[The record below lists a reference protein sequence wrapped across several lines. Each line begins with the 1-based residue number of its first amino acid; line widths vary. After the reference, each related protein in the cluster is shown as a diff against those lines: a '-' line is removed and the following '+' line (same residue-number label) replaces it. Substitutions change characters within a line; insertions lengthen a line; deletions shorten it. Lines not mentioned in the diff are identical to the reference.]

1 MNPPRE
7 GIQADPLPT
16 IREAPSMRTEGIR
29 QRLGSWARSWR
40 VRSAFW
46 GYVFLSPNI
55 LGFLAFSVFPLVFA
69 VGMSF
74 TRWDLISTPAYVGLE
89 NYRVLLLEDESFRI
103 AVKNTLI
110 FTLLSVPAGTAVS
123 LVLASAL
130 NHKLRGATLYR
141 TAYFLP
147 VVSSTVAV
155 ALVWSWL
162 FNPDF
167 GIVNDLLLK
176 LGLPRFMWLASSR
189 TVLPSLVIVA
199 VWRGI
204 GPSTVIFLA
213 GLQGIPEELYDAGK
227 MDGANAPQLFR
238 HITLPMLSPTTF
250 FVIVVSII
258 GSFQV
263 FDLVYI
269 MTGGGPGR
277 ASLVIVY
284 YIFENAF
291 RWFRMGYAASIAFVL
306 LIIVLVL
313 TLLQIRL
320 SGRWVHY

>member
-1 MNPPRE
+1 MTKAT
-7 GIQADPLPT
+7 ADKPEM
-16 IREAPSMRTEGIR
+16 EAWARIV
-29 QRLGSWARSWR
+29 SWAQSWK
-40 VRSAFW
+40 VRSALW
-46 GYVFLSPNI
+46 GYFFLLPNI
-55 LGFLAFSVFPLVFA
+55 LGFLAFNLFPLLFA
-69 VGMSF
+69 IGLSF
-74 TRWDLISTPAYVGLE
+74 TRWDLISKPAFVGLH
-89 NYRVLLLEDESFRI
+89 NYQKLFLEDESFRI

-110 FTLLSVPAGTAVS
+110 FTALSVPTSTVIS

-130 NHKLRGATLYR
+130 NQKIRGTTFYR

-155 ALVWSWL
+155 ALVWAWL

-167 GIVNDLLLK
+167 GLANHILLK
-176 LGLPRFMWLASSR
+176 LGLPKFKWLASSK
-189 TVLPSLVIVA
+189 TALLSIVLVS
-199 VWRGI
+199 VWRAI

-227 MDGANAPQLFR
+227 IDGANACQLFR
-238 HITLPMLSPTTF
+238 YITLPMLSPTTF

-263 FDLVYI
+263 FDLVYV

-277 ASLVIVY
+277 ATLVIVY
-284 YIFENAF
+284 YIYQHAF

-306 LIIVLVL
+306 FTAIFAL
-313 TLLQIRL
+313 TLIQIRL

>member
-1 MNPPRE
+1 MWDRFV
-7 GIQADPLPT
+7 AW
-16 IREAPSMRTEGIR
+16 AK
-29 QRLGSWARSWR
+29 SWK
-40 VRSAFW
+40 VRSALW
-46 GYVFLSPNI
+46 GYLFLLPNI
-55 LGFLAFSVFPLVFA
+55 LGFLAFNVFPVLFA
-69 VGMSF
+69 IGMSF
-74 TRWDLISTPAYVGLE
+74 TRWDLISKPAFVGLG
-89 NYRVLLLEDESFRI
+89 NYQRLFLEDESFRI

-110 FTLLSVPAGTAVS
+110 FTGLSVPAVTIIS
-123 LVLASAL
+123 LILANAL
-130 NHKLRGATLYR
+130 NQKIRGTTFYR

-155 ALVWSWL
+155 ALVWAWF

-167 GIVNDLLLK
+167 GLANDILLK
-176 LGLPRFMWLASSR
+176 LGLPKFKWLASSA
-189 TVLPSLVIVA
+189 TALPSIVMVS

-227 MDGANAPQLFR
+227 IDGANSRQLFR
-238 HITLPMLSPTTF
+238 YITLPMLSPTTF

-284 YIFENAF
+284 YIYQNAF
-291 RWFRMGYAASIAFVL
+291 RWFRMGYAASVAFVL
-306 LIIVLVL
+306 FIVIFVL
-313 TLLQIRL
+313 TLIQIRL

>member
-1 MNPPRE
+1 MW
-7 GIQADPLPT
+7 D
-16 IREAPSMRTEGIR
+16 RTVT
-29 QRLGSWARSWR
+29 WARSWK
-40 VRSAFW
+40 VRSALW
-46 GYVFLSPNI
+46 GYLFLTPNI
-55 LGFLAFSVFPLVFA
+55 LGFLAFNLFPLLFA
-69 VGMSF
+69 IGLSF
-74 TRWDLISTPAYVGLE
+74 TRWDLISKPAFVGLG
-89 NYRVLLLEDESFRI
+89 NYEKLFLEDESFRI

-110 FTLLSVPAGTAVS
+110 FIGLSVPTGTIIS
-123 LVLASAL
+123 LILATAL
-130 NHKLRGATLYR
+130 NQKIRGTIFYR

-147 VVSSTVAV
+147 VVSSTVAI
-155 ALVWSWL
+155 ALVWAWL

-167 GIVNDLLLK
+167 GLANDILLR
-176 LGLPRFMWLASSR
+176 LGLPKFKWLASSA
-189 TVLPSLVIVA
+189 TVLPSIVLVS

-227 MDGANAPQLFR
+227 IDGANSRQLFR
-238 HITLPMLSPTTF
+238 YITLPMLSPTTF

-263 FDLVYI
+263 FDLIYI

-284 YIFENAF
+284 YIYQHAF
-291 RWFRMGYAASIAFVL
+291 RWFSMGYAASVALVLFIVIFVL
-306 LIIVLVL
+306 TVI
-313 TLLQIRL
+313 QIRL